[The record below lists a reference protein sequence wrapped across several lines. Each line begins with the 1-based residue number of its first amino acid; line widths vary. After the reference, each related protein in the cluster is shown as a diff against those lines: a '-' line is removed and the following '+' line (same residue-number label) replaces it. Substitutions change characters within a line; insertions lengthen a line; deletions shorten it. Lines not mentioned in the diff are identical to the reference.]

1 MKTLITNA
9 LIVSDGE
16 KAEAS
21 LLIEDDVIAAIYRP
35 GVPLPSADCTIDAEG
50 ALLLPG
56 IIDDHV
62 HFREPGLTH
71 KATIATE
78 SRAALAGGVTSV
90 MDMPN
95 VVPQT
100 TTNALWRERQ
110 RLGAEECR
118 VNYAFYLGAASDNVE
133 EIKRVDV
140 HHVPG
145 IKLFMGS
152 STGNMLVDKEEAL
165 RSIFRSSPIIVMA
178 HCEDTSR
185 INERLQQAKE
195 KWGEAAPME
204 CHTWIRDEEA
214 CYRSSSLAA
223 ELARQEKAQLHI
235 AHVSTAKELSL
246 LGDAVTG
253 EACLPHLLFCKEDY
267 QQLGSL
273 VKVNPSVK
281 TEADRKALL
290 NALSDGTITL
300 VGTDHAPHLL
310 EEKQRDIF
318 RAASGMPMVQYSLVS
333 MLELVEEGVLSIERM
348 VELMCHAPARLFG
361 IHRRGYVRE
370 GYKADL
376 VMVQRKRW
384 TLMRDDILSK
394 CGWSPLEERTFRHRV
409 MKTFVNGL
417 IAYDNG
423 TLNDSCRGE
432 ALEFR
437 I

>member
-9 LIVSDGE
+9 TIVSDGE
-16 KAEAS
+16 KEEGS
-21 LLIEDDVIAAIYRP
+21 LLIEDDMIA
-35 GVPLPSADCTIDAEG
+35 GVYGKYASLPSADCTIDAEG

-56 IIDDHV
+56 IIDSHV

-71 KATIATE
+71 KATIASE

-100 TTNALWRERQ
+100 TTNALWQERQ
-110 RLGAEECR
+110 RLGSEESR
-118 VNYAFYLGAASDNVE
+118 VNFAYYLGATNDNAE
-133 EIKRVDV
+133 EIKRVDI

-165 RSIFRSSPIIVMA
+165 RSVFRSSPILVMA
-178 HCEDTSR
+178 HCEDTAR
-185 INERLQQAKE
+185 INTRLQQAKE
-195 KWGEAAPME
+195 RWGDAAPMK
-204 CHTWIRDEEA
+204 CHTWVRDEKA
-214 CYRSSSLAA
+214 CYRSSSLAV
-223 ELARQEKAQLHI
+223 EYARQEKAQLHI
-235 AHVSTAKELSL
+235 AHVTTARELPL
-246 LGDAVTG
+246 LADGVTG
-253 EACLPHLLFCKEDY
+253 EACLSHLLFCDADY
-267 QQLGSL
+267 QRLGTL
-273 VKVNPSVK
+273 IKVNPSVK

-300 VGTDHAPHLL
+300 VSTDHAPHLL
-310 EEKQRDIF
+310 EEKERGVF
-318 RAASGMPMVQYSLVS
+318 SSPSGMPLVQYSLIS
-333 MLELVEEGVLSIERM
+333 MLELVEQGVLSVERM
-348 VELMCHAPARLFG
+348 VELMCHAPARLYG
-361 IHRRGYVRE
+361 IHRRGHIRE

-376 VMVQRKRW
+376 VLVQRKRW
-384 TLMRDDILSK
+384 TLNADDVLSK
-394 CGWSPLEERTFRHRV
+394 CGWSPLEGRTFEHRV
-409 MKTFVNGL
+409 VKTFVNGL
-417 IAYDNG
+417 LAYDNG